1 MGTCFLFSFTQCLDS
16 TWTVTKKSRAIPL
29 VMSTSRGVIVIVE
42 SGQNIGCFM
51 NHECR
56 VRNLKK
62 FMDIRNGSTIGFLS
76 TWVVLNQ
83 EVTP

>member
-1 MGTCFLFSFTQCLDS
+1 M
-16 TWTVTKKSRAIPL
+16 
-29 VMSTSRGVIVIVE
+29 IVE

-83 EVTP
+83 EVPP